1 MALIQPGTGYNFVNS
16 EDGASLEILFPEVA
30 ASAPEQFKVEMQGDN
45 VRVAQGRIIAMQAV
59 TSPPLYTSAQA
70 LIEFTVQGFAIF
82 PTGTRTEGTDI
93 PNSLWASN
101 GYVTIQKYV
110 PAEGEE
116 PAYGSN
122 NWGVYIVRNQC
133 PSTGANGT
141 YPLLA
146 VMANDDDAHTKS
158 TAFPSDTEGHYNW
171 DCYQQTLGVT
181 IDGAGSGN
189 LIVSMLNYALGN
201 YAAERVKIASMVWTD
216 ANGWTVKQLLIGTLT
231 LPGYVG
237 GGEIIWVETLP
248 PYPSDTLPGFKSA
261 TDDWFAAWTGYT
273 KLLTTGSGYTTD
285 IIAS

>member
-1 MALIQPGTGYNFVNS
+1 MGYIQPGTGYNFVNS

-30 ASAPEQFKVEMQGDN
+30 TLPPEQFKVEVYGDN
-45 VRVAQGRIIAMQAV
+45 VKVAQGRIMAMQATA
-59 TSPPLYTSAQA
+59 TSPMYTSAQA
-70 LIEFTVQGFAIF
+70 LVEFTVQGFAIF
-82 PTGTRTEGTDI
+82 PTGTRTEGADI
-93 PNSLWASN
+93 PNSLWASD
-101 GYVTIQKYV
+101 GYVTIQKYI

-116 PAYGSN
+116 PASGSN

-133 PSTGANGT
+133 ASTGADGT
-141 YPLLA
+141 FPLLA
-146 VMANDDDAHTKS
+146 VMADGDDAHVKS

-171 DCYQQTLGVT
+171 DCYQQTQAVT

-189 LIVSMLNYALGN
+189 LIVTMLNYALGN
-201 YAAERVKIASMVWTD
+201 YAAERVKIASIVWEDET
-216 ANGWTVKQLLIGTLT
+216 WKVTQLLIGTLT

-248 PYPSDTLPGFKSA
+248 TYPSDTLPGFKSA

>member
-1 MALIQPGTGYNFVNS
+1 MGLIQPGTGYNFVNS
-16 EDGASLEILFPEVA
+16 EDGSSLEIIFPEVA
-30 ASAPEQFKVEMQGDN
+30 DLPPEQFQVEVYGDN
-45 VRVAQGRIIAMQAV
+45 VRVAQGRIMAMQATA
-59 TSPPLYTSAQA
+59 TSPMYTSAQA

-82 PTGTRTEGTDI
+82 PTGTRTEGADI
-93 PNSLWASN
+93 PNSLWASD
-101 GYVTIQKYV
+101 GYVTIQKYI

-116 PAYGSN
+116 PASGSD

-133 PSTGANGT
+133 PSTGAGGT
-141 YPLLA
+141 FPLLA
-146 VMANDDDAHTKS
+146 VMANGDDAHDKS
-158 TAFPSDTEGHYNW
+158 TAFPTDNEGHYNW
-171 DCYQQTLGVT
+171 DCYQQTQAVT

-201 YAAERVKIASMVWTD
+201 YAAERVKIASIVWEDET
-216 ANGWTVKQLLIGTLT
+216 WKVTQLLIGTLT

-248 PYPSDTLPGFKSA
+248 PYPSATLPGFQSK